1 MIQERL
7 HSAFN
12 GRKIEEARKIR
23 NMTLEEVALLAQVS
37 HQSISKYEKN
47 RATPSIE
54 MLHKLAD
61 ILRFEPS
68 FFYTTEIKE
77 EVYNKAFIYRSK
89 ASVAKKYKDQTE
101 SQIGLID
108 LVVKNIK
115 SKVKMPSFDNS
126 LLKEVDP
133 FTFSPTPDGEVEDIA
148 KSIRTRFGLSDGPI
162 SNLTA
167 LCEKM
172 GVYIVYL
179 NLNHQGIDA
188 CSVLIDDT
196 PYIILNKD
204 ITSAVRLRFNIA
216 HELGHLILHSKYSKK
231 TLSKKENSKIMEYEA
246 NRLGTAILLPE
257 SGLTKD
263 LSSLGLD
270 YLLLLKKHWLVSVQ
284 AIIYRAE
291 QLELFTQEYALY
303 LRQQI
308 SRKKWRY
315 KEPFDDEIVPE
326 TPKLLAHALKYLS
339 EKMDTSLSQ
348 ISFQTGV
355 REQELLDVFVYDKT
369 IQSSFTE
376 NKNIFRI
383 K

>member
-1 MIQERL
+1 MIQDRH
-7 HSAFN
+7 HSVFN
-12 GRKIEEARKIR
+12 GKKLEEARKIR
-23 NMTLEEVALLAQVS
+23 NMTLEEVASLANVS

-47 RATPSIE
+47 RATPNLE
-54 MLHKLAD
+54 MLSKLAE

-68 FFYTTEIKE
+68 FFFSSEIKE
-77 EVYNKAFIYRSK
+77 DVYKNTFIYRSK

-108 LVVKNIK
+108 LVVKNIR
-115 SKVKMPSFDNS
+115 SKVKMPTFDHT
-126 LLKEVDP
+126 LLKQVKPDV
-133 FTFSPTPDGEVEDIA
+133 FTPTSDIEIETIA
-148 KSIRTRFGLSDGPI
+148 ENIRKRFGLSDGPI

-172 GVYIVYL
+172 GIYIVFL

-188 CSVLIDDT
+188 CSVIIDDV

-216 HELGHLILHSKYSKK
+216 HELGHLILHLKYSKK
-231 TLSKKENSKIMEYEA
+231 TLAKKEITKIIEYEA
-246 NRLGTAILLPE
+246 NRLGIALLLPE

-270 YLLLLKKHWLVSVQ
+270 YLLILKKHWLVSVQ

-291 QLELFTQEYALY
+291 QLELFTPEYALY

-308 SRKKWRY
+308 SRKKWRH

-326 TPKLLAHALKYLS
+326 TPKLLAHAIKYLS
-339 EKMDTSLSQ
+339 ERMNTSLSQ

-355 REQELLDVFVYDKT
+355 REQELLDVLVYDKSIFSS
-369 IQSSFTE
+369 IQKT
-376 NKNIFRI
+376 NLVRI